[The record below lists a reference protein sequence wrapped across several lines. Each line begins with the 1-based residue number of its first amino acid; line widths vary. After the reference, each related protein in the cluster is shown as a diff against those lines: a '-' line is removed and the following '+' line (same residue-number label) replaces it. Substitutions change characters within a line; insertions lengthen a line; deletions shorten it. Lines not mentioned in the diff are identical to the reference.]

1 MSLIK
6 LVSLCAA
13 APAVTSLLSSA
24 VLAEE
29 EKKRRRRSTVSIDEL
44 PSLYTSPE
52 EESRS
57 VAPEHAAVE
66 RNVAAA
72 RKWAEPYTRQCEVA
86 AHFLREK
93 AELLYRRVEPPA
105 TVAIATATDVYHFL
119 SDPPPDLYPSVTV
132 VGFSGL
138 LGLYLAKGSRVKRL
152 VFPVGLMVL
161 SASVFYPQ
169 RAAAILKTGGDTA
182 VTRARQGRVAVET
195 LWKES
200 PFAKKKPEKKERPD
214 RPEPSS

>member
-29 EKKRRRRSTVSIDEL
+29 EKKRRRSTISIDEL

-52 EESRS
+52 AESRR
-57 VAPEHAAVE
+57 VEPERSAME
-66 RNVAAA
+66 QNVAAA

-86 AHFLREK
+86 AHFLKEK
-93 AELLYRRVEPPA
+93 LEHVYGRVEPPA
-105 TVAIATATDVYHFL
+105 TVAVATATDVYNFL
-119 SDPPPDLYPSVTV
+119 SEPPPDLYPSVTV

-152 VFPVGLMVL
+152 LFPVSLMLL

-169 RAAAILKTGGDTA
+169 PAAAVLKSGADA
-182 VTRARQGRVAVET
+182 VVSRARQGRVAVET

-200 PFAKKKPEKKERPD
+200 PAAKKKSEKERPA
-214 RPEPSS
+214 

>member
-29 EKKRRRRSTVSIDEL
+29 EEKRRRRSTISIDEL

-52 EESRS
+52 AESRR
-57 VAPEHAAVE
+57 VE
-66 RNVAAA
+66 PQHLAMEQNVAAA

-86 AHFLREK
+86 AHFLKEK
-93 AELLYRRVEPPA
+93 LEHVYGRVEPPA
-105 TVAIATATDVYHFL
+105 AVAMATATDVYNFL
-119 SDPPPDLYPSVTV
+119 SEPPPDLYPSVTV

-152 VFPVGLMVL
+152 LFPVSLMLL

-169 RAAAILKTGGDTA
+169 PAAAVLKASAPPSLTSGGC
-182 VTRARQGRVAVET
+182 
-195 LWKES
+195 
-200 PFAKKKPEKKERPD
+200 
-214 RPEPSS
+214 